1 MEAEIKLVNHTALAF
16 TVEADNQQIQALR
29 KLYDP
34 AFERWQP
41 HINFCFPFVDRPFF
55 QATFDTLQA
64 RLQNF
69 PPFDV
74 TFKTMECFP
83 QGTVFLSPETEGNQL
98 QDIYKMIITAV
109 PELKANKDFHPHMTV
124 GKFAKGQVNA
134 RCEELKK

>member
-64 RLQNF
+64 RL
-69 PPFDV
+69 
-74 TFKTMECFP
+74 
-83 QGTVFLSPETEGNQL
+83 
-98 QDIYKMIITAV
+98 
-109 PELKANKDFHPHMTV
+109 
-124 GKFAKGQVNA
+124 
-134 RCEELKK
+134 